1 MRPDLKLKKKFTKTL
16 SKKESRLPRTI
27 GKLGDGYGN
36 LYVDDT
42 RTIVWV
48 RFGETKAIPVFCNR
62 VAPENELQVVVGYSP
77 EQPKLYQVLST
88 YSDKPGGENAG
99 TLGGYAPAKRYEWLA
114 PKGGQ
119 DPLYVHLRAF
129 TPLGIYVSH
138 PPSMSV
144 QLMRGMIINA
154 SKTPIEVPAATS
166 DHTAYIPTTEGK
178 AVLVLHTVDND
189 GNNVETVSSE
199 FDIDLLMPEGD
210 RFANVP
216 ALPTDTVFVRGLV
229 RVYYGQTKIQEG
241 RTNRDIID
249 MRFPGFY
256 GGSAGA
262 VAWADIVGKPET
274 WDELWAELTGASAGV
289 TAIADPLYAR
299 KWLKS
304 ADPTVDDD
312 TSTGYSKTDLWLN
325 QATSSL
331 FICLDAS
338 DGAAVWLPVGSSG
351 GAPIL
356 FHADGTLAVLAS
368 AAVPYLV
375 TQDLTVESWYIY
387 CEDNGSSSSTI
398 VDVNKNGTTV
408 FTTQSN
414 RPTLAH
420 DDSNNWAIS
429 GTPEVTTFTEG
440 DVISIDID
448 QIATGAKNMLIVGF
462 VSSASG
468 GGGGSFNLI
477 VENTSGTPSISN
489 VGKIVLRG
497 GSLIDDGG
505 GQVTISSAVLQEVN
519 ASTATKSTTTTQ
531 IPTDDTIPQNTEGAE
546 ILSVSI
552 TPIMA
557 TSKLKIDVIV
567 HGSNDGVS
575 NFTIALFQDSIA
587 DAIAASTRAIPS
599 ANYSGESNIK
609 HSMTSGTTSPITFK
623 VRVGPNA
630 TVTSTINGSN
640 NARLFGGVL
649 ISSITVTEI
658 YP

>member
-1 MRPDLKLKKKFTKTL
+1 MRPDLKLKKNFNKRL
-16 SKKESRLPRTI
+16 SQKESRLPRTI

-36 LYVDDT
+36 LYADDT

-129 TPLGIYVSH
+129 TPLGMYVSH

-154 SKTPIEVPAATS
+154 SKTAIEVPAATS
-166 DHTAYIPTTEGK
+166 DHTAYIPTTAGK
-178 AVLVLHTVDND
+178 AVLVLHTIDND
-189 GNNVETVSSE
+189 GNNVETVSAE
-199 FDIDLLMPEGD
+199 VDIDLLMPEGD

-274 WDELWAELTGASAGV
+274 WDELWAELSGASAGV

-312 TSTGYSKTDLWLN
+312 TTAGYGKTDIWLN

-351 GAPIL
+351 GAPVL
-356 FHADGTLAVLAS
+356 FHTDGTLAVLTSAS
-368 AAVPYLV
+368 VPYLV

-448 QIATGAKNMLIVGF
+448 QIAPGAKNMLIVGF

-468 GGGGSFNLI
+468 GGGGSFNLT
-477 VENTSGTPSISN
+477 VEDAAASVSISN
-489 VGKIVLRG
+489 VGKIVVPAGMLQNN
-497 GSLIDDGG
+497 GG
-505 GQVTISSAVLQEVN
+505 GEAELLLAQAYEEVLLAGDQSISTLADLTSMSITKTLINGVKYRWAFRWTG
-519 ASTATKSTTTTQ
+519 AKSTTGT
-531 IPTDDTIPQNTEGAE
+531 
-546 ILSVSI
+546 LSVLITDGANSQLEKIRQSI
-552 TPIMA
+552 
-557 TSKLKIDVIV
+557 
-567 HGSNDGVS
+567 NDGVPQS
-575 NFTIALFQDSIA
+575 HGYIYFVETGTGASVTRKIRASCDAGSFNFDVETNQ
-587 DAIAASTRAIPS
+587 
-599 ANYSGESNIK
+599 NIVF
-609 HSMTSGTTSPITFK
+609 SVERCG
-623 VRVGPNA
+623 
-630 TVTSTINGSN
+630 
-640 NARLFGGVL
+640 
-649 ISSITVTEI
+649 
-658 YP
+658 

>member
-1 MRPDLKLKKKFTKTL
+1 MKPTLKFKKKINKVL
-16 SKKESRLPRTI
+16 SEKESRLPRTI

-36 LYVDDT
+36 LYADDT

-62 VAPENELQVVVGYSP
+62 VPPENELQVVVGYSP

-88 YSDKPGGENAG
+88 YSDKPGGELG
-99 TLGGYAPAKRYEWLA
+99 GILGGYAPAKRYEWLA

-144 QLMRGMIINA
+144 QLMRGMVINA
-154 SKTPIEVPAATS
+154 SKTPIEVPAVSS
-166 DHTAYIPTTEGK
+166 DHTAYIPATAGK
-178 AVLVLHTVDND
+178 AVLVLHTIDND
-189 GNNVETVSSE
+189 GLNVETVSAE
-199 FDIDLLMPEGD
+199 FDIDLLMPEGN

-229 RVYYGQTKIQEG
+229 RVYYGQTKVQEG

-256 GGSAGA
+256 GGAAGA

-289 TAIADPLYAR
+289 AAIADPLYAR

-351 GAPIL
+351 GAPVL
-356 FHADGTLAVLAS
+356 FHADGTLAVLTS

-375 TQDLTVESWYIY
+375 TQDLTIESWYIY
-387 CEDNGSSSSTI
+387 CEDNGSASSTI

-408 FTTQSN
+408 FTTQGN
-414 RPTLAH
+414 RPTL
-420 DDSNNWAIS
+420 SNSDADNWAIS
-429 GTPEVTTFTEG
+429 GLPEVTTFTEG

-462 VSSASG
+462 ISSASG
-468 GGGGSFNLI
+468 GGGGGFNLT
-477 VENTSGTPSISN
+477 VGGVPN
-489 VGKIVLRG
+489 VGEISTEGLTVE
-497 GSLIDDGG
+497 DQGG
-505 GQVTISSAVLQEVN
+505 GQVVIRPPDYIYLRDEK
-519 ASTATKSTTTTQ
+519 TAA
-531 IPTDDTIPQNTEGAE
+531 TDGGTFTSGAWRKRDINTEVSDVGNHASLSSSQITLAAGTYEFAISCPAFNVNNHRAKLYNVTDAADVELGTSMFTGTGSFSTNRSEIVGRFTIGSSKVFEIQHKCGSTQATNGFGEKANLSDAE
-546 ILSVSI
+546 IY
-552 TPIMA
+552 
-557 TSKLKIDVIV
+557 
-567 HGSNDGVS
+567 
-575 NFTIALFQDSIA
+575 TIARFW
-587 DAIAASTRAIPS
+587 
-599 ANYSGESNIK
+599 
-609 HSMTSGTTSPITFK
+609 K
-623 VRVGPNA
+623 VA
-630 TVTSTINGSN
+630 
-640 NARLFGGVL
+640 
-649 ISSITVTEI
+649 
-658 YP
+658 

>member
-1 MRPDLKLKKKFTKTL
+1 MKPILKYEKNFKKALKE
-16 SKKESRLPRTI
+16 KESKLSRSI
-27 GKLGDGYGN
+27 GKLGDGFGN
-36 LYVDDT
+36 LYFDNT

-62 VAPENELQVVVGYSP
+62 VAPENELQVVVGYAP
-77 EQPKLYQVLST
+77 EQPLLYQVLST

-99 TLGGYAPAKRYEWLA
+99 TLGGYAPARRYEWLA

-138 PPSMSV
+138 PTSMSV

-178 AVLVLHTVDND
+178 AVLVLHTIDND
-189 GNNVETVSSE
+189 GVNVETVSAE
-199 FDIDLLMPEGD
+199 FDIDALMPEGD

-274 WDELWAELTGASAGV
+274 WDELWAELTGASVGV
-289 TAIADPLYAR
+289 TDIVDPLFAR

-312 TSTGYSKTDLWLN
+312 TSTGYGKTDIWLN

-351 GAPIL
+351 GSPVI
-356 FHADGTLAVLAS
+356 FSVNGSLAVLAS
-368 AAVPYLV
+368 ASVPYLV
-375 TQDLTVESWYIY
+375 TQDLTIESWYIY
-387 CEDNGSSSSTI
+387 CEDNGSASSTI

-420 DDSNNWAIS
+420 NDSDNWAIS

-462 VSSASG
+462 VSIASG
-468 GGGGSFNLI
+468 GGGGAFNLT
-477 VENTSGTPSISN
+477 VENASASTSVSN
-489 VGKIVLRG
+489 VGKIIVPDNVLQDNGGGEAQLFFIPEKALINTTPSGTLTTSSATYADVDGSNMEVTITKKMPDTNICIDLRASSFSTDVNTVLRFG
-497 GSLIDDGG
+497 IYVSSTDYDIAYQYFNISFAHLYASGAIIISGLPAGSHTFRLRWKRLSGSGI
-505 GQVTISSAVLQEVN
+505 VTIN
-519 ASTATKSTTTTQ
+519 
-531 IPTDDTIPQNTEGAE
+531 TDDRVILIAE
-546 ILSVSI
+546 
-552 TPIMA
+552 
-557 TSKLKIDVIV
+557 
-567 HGSNDGVS
+567 
-575 NFTIALFQDSIA
+575 
-587 DAIAASTRAIPS
+587 
-599 ANYSGESNIK
+599 E
-609 HSMTSGTTSPITFK
+609 
-623 VRVGPNA
+623 VR
-630 TVTSTINGSN
+630 
-640 NARLFGGVL
+640 
-649 ISSITVTEI
+649 
-658 YP
+658 

>member
-1 MRPDLKLKKKFTKTL
+1 MKPILKYEKNFKKALKE
-16 SKKESRLPRTI
+16 KESKLSRSI
-27 GKLGDGYGN
+27 GKLGDGFGN
-36 LYVDDT
+36 LYFDDT

-62 VAPENELQVVVGYSP
+62 VAPENELQVVVGYAP
-77 EQPKLYQVLST
+77 EQPLLYQVLST

-99 TLGGYAPAKRYEWLA
+99 TLGGYAPARRYEWLA

-138 PPSMSV
+138 PTSMSV

-178 AVLVLHTVDND
+178 AVLVLHTIDND
-189 GNNVETVSSE
+189 GVNVETVSAE
-199 FDIDLLMPEGD
+199 FDIDALMPEGD

-289 TAIADPLYAR
+289 TDIVDPLFAR

-312 TSTGYSKTDLWLN
+312 TSTGYGKTDIWLN

-351 GAPIL
+351 GSPVI
-356 FHADGTLAVLAS
+356 FSVNGSLAVLAS

-375 TQDLTVESWYIY
+375 TQDLTIESWYIY
-387 CEDNGSSSSTI
+387 CEDNGSASSTI

-420 DDSNNWAIS
+420 NDTDNWAIS

-462 VSSASG
+462 VSIASG
-468 GGGGSFNLI
+468 GGGGSFNLT
-477 VENTSGTPSISN
+477 VGGVSN
-489 VGKIVLRG
+489 VGEISTEGLTVE
-497 GSLIDDGG
+497 DQGG
-505 GQVTISSAVLQEVN
+505 GQVVIRPPDYIYLRDEKSAGVDGGTFTSGAWRKRDL
-519 ASTATKSTTTTQ
+519 
-531 IPTDDTIPQNTEGAE
+531 NTEVSDAGNHASLSSSQITLAAGTYEFAISCPAFNVNNHRAKLYNVTDAVDVELGTSMYSGNTSYSANRSEIVGRFTIGSSKVFEIQHRCGSTQATNGFGEKANLSDAE
-546 ILSVSI
+546 I
-552 TPIMA
+552 
-557 TSKLKIDVIV
+557 
-567 HGSNDGVS
+567 
-575 NFTIALFQDSIA
+575 
-587 DAIAASTRAIPS
+587 
-599 ANYSGESNIK
+599 Y
-609 HSMTSGTTSPITFK
+609 TTARFWK
-623 VRVGPNA
+623 VA
-630 TVTSTINGSN
+630 
-640 NARLFGGVL
+640 
-649 ISSITVTEI
+649 
-658 YP
+658 